1 MPWACPDDA
10 AKEVGRV
17 KGLGFVAAM
26 LYSHSGPLLVDD
38 QNMAREYLGADRL
51 MFGADYPFVDQ
62 DVLLDILQK
71 SNYSDAELDGIFW
84 KNAERLF
91 GPLL

>member
-1 MPWACPDDA
+1 LPWACPDDA
-10 AKEVGRV
+10 AKEVGRI

-38 QNMAREYLGADRL
+38 QKMAREYLGADRL